1 LLPAAHKDSTWRSM
15 MSQVLSMLDG
25 TSSCP
30 VQNTQTP
37 CHFDGTKSCPVQN
50 TFIHFQLHERSALRR
65 VASAPALSGAE
76 FKLNDVAHTK
86 VCSSDGKATW
96 GTSSHSVCSE
106 ASTLSD
112 VCDKT
117 SEQDQDAWS
126 HASVADSQEAIEPQG
141 KMSLTLMMRN
151 IPCCITA
158 MHLAAIIDERG
169 FACSYDFLYL
179 PSYPRG
185 NLGYAFIDLKDA
197 SDAERFVDIFH
208 GFQFPGKSK
217 KVCQIRIAE
226 LQGRANY
233 QKAFSH
239 KAPGLYVPNTS
250 SLM

>member
-1 LLPAAHKDSTWRSM
+1 M
-15 MSQVLSMLDG
+15 MSQVSFTLDG

-30 VQNTQTP
+30 VQNTLIP
-37 CHFDGTKSCPVQN
+37 CHIDGTKSCPVQN
-50 TFIHFQLHERSALRR
+50 TFIHFKLHNRGALRR
-65 VASAPALSGAE
+65 VASAPALSSAE
-76 FKLNDVAHTK
+76 TMLNDVAHK
-86 VCSSDGKATW
+86 VC
-96 GTSSHSVCSE
+96 TSSHSVCSE

-112 VCDKT
+112 VCDKN
-117 SEQDQDAWS
+117 SEQDQDEWS
-126 HASVADSQEAIEPQG
+126 HASIGDSQDAIEPQQPQ
-141 KMSLTLMMRN
+141 SLTLMMRN

-169 FACSYDFLYL
+169 FAGSYDFLYL

-185 NLGYAFIDLKDA
+185 NLGYAFLDLKDA

-217 KVCQIRIAE
+217 KVCQIRPAE

-239 KAPGLYVPNTS
+239 KSPGLYVPETS
-250 SLM
+250 NLIGEK